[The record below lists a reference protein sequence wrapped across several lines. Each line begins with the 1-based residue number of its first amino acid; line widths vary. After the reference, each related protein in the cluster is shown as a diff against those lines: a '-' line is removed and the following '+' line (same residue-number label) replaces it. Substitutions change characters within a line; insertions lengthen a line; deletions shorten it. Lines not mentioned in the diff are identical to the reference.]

1 MRRRKMRPRHVK
13 IAGVLIVVGLALCI
27 GAVATQKI
35 MENEREV
42 SIGEVPEAVRAPIL
56 AQAQGNAINE
66 IEMEVKNGQTIYEAE
81 VIIGG
86 RTTDVKVA
94 ADGALL
100 GTEVDDEEGDDDAD
114 EADVEEDE
122 DEAEELVAL
131 AEVPGAVQ
139 ATLVKEAAGA
149 EIKEIEKEDENGRDV
164 YSADVI
170 LNGQEG
176 ELKVARSRTL
186 PGKEGGDEDEESGEE
201 CRPI

>member
-1 MRRRKMRPRHVK
+1 MK

-42 SIGEVPEAVRAPIL
+42 SIGEVPEAVRATIL

-170 LNGQEG
+170 LNGQEV
-176 ELKVARSRTL
+176 ELKVARDGTL
-186 PGKEGGDEDEESGEE
+186 LGKEVDDEDE
-201 CRPI
+201 